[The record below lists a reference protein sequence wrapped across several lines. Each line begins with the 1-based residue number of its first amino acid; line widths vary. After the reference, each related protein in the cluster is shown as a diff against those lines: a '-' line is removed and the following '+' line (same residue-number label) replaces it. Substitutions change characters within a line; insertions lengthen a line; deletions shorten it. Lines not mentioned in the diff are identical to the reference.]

1 MVFFRHLLLATLSL
15 VFVVP
20 YTVHAAQ
27 ASLSLSP
34 KDGTY
39 TLGNTF
45 SVGVILD
52 TGGVSV
58 NAVEGKIRYP
68 TEDLAIVGVSTEGS
82 PVTSWTTYPDTT
94 SERGLVSFGGINP
107 EGIKEKGKQLFSIT
121 FRVVRSGETRVRI
134 ASGAAILSEGGAG
147 TNILTDLRGS
157 TYILSNNDVRTEALR
172 NGPSILRSSSH
183 PDEAAWYGSADVL
196 FEWARTPETDQIR
209 FSVDQNSEGAPTSV
223 LEGAIESKAV
233 PLSSGVWYGHLA
245 VHDRSGWG
253 PVGHL
258 RVQID
263 TEKPDTLTVI
273 ERPRVSQDEPSIEL
287 SIDAKDARS
296 GISHYEIGLDGG
308 EKTRWEDDGNHIYA
322 LGVVPPGKHI
332 VEVRAF
338 DRAGNS
344 IVETVVV
351 EVQGLPL
358 PTIEPTPSSLLVG
371 GDIDFEGTV
380 GDGQSVRVA
389 IGFDGGESKT
399 EDVASGPGGKFIHT
413 FVFPQVGTYRM
424 KAQAVDKRGATSEWT
439 PEVLIRVEA
448 RSFLGAVGA
457 VGGGGVIPSL
467 LFLVTGL
474 FIGMWY
480 GGRKLTFA
488 QATVPVSSKHIIS
501 KTLIPLRFLSEVG
514 MLGWQK
520 GKRLF
525 SRSLPKS
532 STTEDTQE
540 ASRRPESVRPRTDSL
555 NPTTVSLKQRSTPQP
570 HQPTILGRER

>member
-1 MVFFRHLLLATLSL
+1 MVFFRHLLLAFISL
-15 VFVVP
+15 IFVLP
-20 YTVHAAQ
+20 HFADAAQ

-68 TEDLAIVGVSTEGS
+68 IEDLAIIGVSTEGS
-82 PVTSWTTYPDTT
+82 PITSWTTSPDTT
-94 SERGLVSFGGINP
+94 SEKGLVSFGGINP
-107 EGIKEKGKQLFSIT
+107 EGMIEKGKQLFSIT
-121 FRVVRSGETRVRI
+121 FRVVRSGETRIRI

-147 TNILTDLRGS
+147 TNILTDLRGG
-157 TYILSNNDVRTEALR
+157 TYTLSNNDVRTEALR

-183 PDEAAWYGSADVL
+183 PDEAAWYGSPDVL
-196 FEWARTPETDQIR
+196 FEWARTPETDSIR
-209 FSVDQNSEGAPTSV
+209 FSVDQNSEGAPTTV
-223 LEGAIESKAV
+223 LDGSLESKAV
-233 PLSSGVWYGHLA
+233 SLASGVWYGHLA

-273 ERPRVSQDEPSIEL
+273 ERPRVSQDEPKIEL
-287 SIDAKDARS
+287 SIEAKDARS
-296 GISHYEIGLDGG
+296 GISHYEIALDGG
-308 EKTRWEDDGNHIYA
+308 EKTRWEDDGNHLYS
-322 LGVVPPGKHI
+322 LGIVPPGKHI
-332 VEVRAF
+332 AEVRAF

-351 EVQGLPL
+351 EVQGLSL
-358 PTIEPTPSSLLVG
+358 PTIEPTPSSLFVG
-371 GDIDFEGTV
+371 GDIDFEGAV
-380 GDGQSVRVA
+380 GDGQTVRVA

-399 EDVASGPGGKFIHT
+399 EDIASGPGGRFIHT
-413 FVFPQVGTYRM
+413 FVFPQVGTYRI

-448 RSFLGAVGA
+448 QSFLGAVGA
-457 VGGGGVIPSL
+457 VGGSGIIPSL
-467 LFLVTGL
+467 LFLITGL
-474 FIGMWY
+474 FVGMWY
-480 GGRKLTFA
+480 GGRKMAFA
-488 QATVPVSSKHIIS
+488 PVSGSAFPYQMIS
-501 KTLIPLRFLSEVG
+501 KTLIPLRFVREIGVI
-514 MLGWQK
+514 GWQK
-520 GKRLF
+520 GKKLF
-525 SRSLPKS
+525 SRSPSEK
-532 STTEDTQE
+532 TQIID
-540 ASRRPESVRPRTDSL
+540 SHTPPPRPASVRPRIDTPP
-555 NPTTVSLKQRSTPQP
+555 PTTVALKQRAVPQP